1 MIDPYS
7 LRFEDFQEHRKW
19 TFTKVAD
26 APALSHATAEEVVAQ
41 LKRAETE
48 NRDLMVICPVGPIDY
63 LYWAEAMNREQ
74 TDGSRLVTVNMDE
87 YLNGQDQLVPESH
100 PLSFRRF
107 MNAGLF
113 SRLTGRARVPSENIH
128 FPSPVEPE
136 ATTRLIEQHG
146 GADLCYGGMGLT
158 GHFAFNDPPESGQPD
173 NGQVRDSRTRVVC
186 ISRESQAQMCMGG
199 TGGNWEIIPQSA
211 ITVGMYE
218 LLMSKRI
225 HLTFMRTWHAGVLR
239 RALFGP
245 ITGQCPG
252 SFVQYHR
259 NVTVTVTELAAALP
273 LINVAQR
280 TAE

>member
-7 LRFEDFQEHRKW
+7 LRFEDFQEHREW

-26 APALSHATAEEVVAQ
+26 APALSQATADEVVAE
-41 LKRAETE
+41 LKCAETE
-48 NRDLMVICPVGPIDY
+48 GRVLMVICPVGPIDY
-63 LYWAEAMNREQ
+63 AYWAEAMNREQ

-87 YLNGQDQLVPESH
+87 YLDDQERLISESH
-100 PLSFRRF
+100 TLSFRRF

-113 SRLTGRARVPSENIH
+113 SKLTGRARVPSANIH
-128 FPSPVEPE
+128 FPSPSEPE
-136 ATTRLIEQHG
+136 ATTRLIEEHG

-158 GHFAFNDPPESGQPD
+158 GHFAFNDPPEPGQPD
-173 NGQVRDSRTRVVC
+173 NGHVRNSRTRIVR

-199 TGGNWEIIPQSA
+199 TGGNWEIIPQLA

-245 ITGQCPG
+245 VTGQCPG
-252 SFVQYHR
+252 SFVQRHP
-259 NVTVTVTELAAALP
+259 NVTVTMTELAAALP

>member
-1 MIDPYS
+1 MIDPYTIQ
-7 LRFEDFQEHRKW
+7 FDDFQEHRNW

-26 APALSHATAEEVVAQ
+26 APALSRVTAAEVVAQ
-41 LKRAETE
+41 LKCAEAE
-48 NRDLMVICPVGPIDY
+48 NRELMVICPVGPIDY

-87 YLNGQDQLVPESH
+87 YLDGEGRLVPESH

-107 MNAGLF
+107 MNVGLF
-113 SRLTGRARVPSENIH
+113 SRLTGRARVPSANIH
-128 FPSPVEPE
+128 FPSPAEPE
-136 ATTRLIEQHG
+136 ATTRLIEKHG

-158 GHFAFNDPPESGQPD
+158 GHFAFNDPPEPGQPD
-173 NGQVRDSRTRVVC
+173 NEDVRNSRTRVVR

-199 TGGNWEIIPQSA
+199 TAGNWEIIPQSA

-239 RALFGP
+239 RALFGSV
-245 ITGQCPG
+245 TSQCPG
-252 SFVQYHR
+252 SFVQCHR